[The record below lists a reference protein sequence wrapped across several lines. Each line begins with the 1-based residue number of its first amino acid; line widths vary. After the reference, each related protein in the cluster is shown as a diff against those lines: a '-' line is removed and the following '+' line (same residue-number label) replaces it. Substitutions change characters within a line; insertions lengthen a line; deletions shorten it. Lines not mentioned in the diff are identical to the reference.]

1 MKPHHLQLHLFEPVR
16 DQPVTSPKIR
26 QRLQPLLIV
35 LLDEAIRD
43 ARPVTKPAPLT
54 EANDE

>member
-16 DQPVTSPKIR
+16 DQSATSPKIR
-26 QRLQPLLIV
+26 QRLRPLLIM
-35 LLDEAIRD
+35 LLDEAIQD
-43 ARPVTKPAPLT
+43 AQPVAESAPLT